1 MAKMRTGYVFKDR
14 SGCWWARVTFTDEAG
29 RRRNVKRST
38 YTDEAGNKWRARNI
52 TEAKDP
58 MLKQLL
64 REMEESPET
73 ILEGNG
79 TTLNDYLDK
88 WLANTVKSRVGLRT
102 YADYTELLQRYI
114 QGKKQS
120 KNGSDASPDTSDTGP
135 NNGKKKRP
143 EVKPVT
149 NIGKKKL
156 SEIRPLDVQTLY
168 SKMQARGLSSRTVR
182 YTHAVLNSAFK
193 QAIKWGLLSKNP
205 AAFVDLPKRE
215 RKEMQALSP
224 EEAVRF
230 ITAAAEDAMSLVFNL
245 ALATGMRPEE
255 YLALQWKDVDL
266 DRGLLTIQRTLSWH
280 RSGGGW
286 YFDEPKTARSRRGVP
301 LPPSIVR
308 GLSEYKREQET
319 VRLKAG
325 PDWRDFD
332 LLFTTG
338 DGGPLLDRNLS
349 RRNFKAV
356 LKRAGL
362 PNSMRL
368 YDLRHSCATLLLT
381 EGTNPK
387 VVAERLGH
395 ASTAMTMDIYSHV
408 LPSLQ
413 QEATE
418 RLENLLF
425 SPRPTSGKKQRG
437 SKGQQTIPTRKGKN
451 VLVGSRPSG
460 NRRSRRDGE
469 RQQ

>member
-1 MAKMRTGYVFKDR
+1 MAKMRTGYVFKDGSR
-14 SGCWWARVTFTDEAG
+14 TWWARATFTDESG
-29 RRRNVKRST
+29 KRRNVKRST
-38 YTDEAGNKWRARNI
+38 YTDETGNKWRARNK

-88 WLANTVKSRVGLRT
+88 WLANIVKRRVGLRT

-120 KNGSDASPDTSDTGP
+120 KNGSNASPNKTDTNSND
-135 NNGKKKRP
+135 GKKKRP
-143 EVKPVT
+143 EVKPLT
-149 NIGKKKL
+149 NIGMKKL

-168 SKMQARGLSSRTVR
+168 SKMLVRGLSPRTVR

-205 AAFVDLPKRE
+205 ATFVDLPKRE
-215 RKEMQALSP
+215 RKEMKALSP
-224 EEAVRF
+224 DEAIRF
-230 ITAAAEDAMSLVFNL
+230 ITAAADDARGLVFNL

-266 DRGLLTIQRTLSWH
+266 DRGLLTIQRTLSWN

-286 YFDEPKTARSRRGVP
+286 YFDEPKTARSRRAVP

-308 GLSEYKREQET
+308 ALSDYKREQEA

-325 PDWRDFD
+325 TDWRDFD
-332 LLFTTG
+332 LLFVTG

-356 LKRAGL
+356 LKRAKL
-362 PNSMRL
+362 PTSIRL

-395 ASTAMTMDIYSHV
+395 SSTAMTMDIYSHV

-425 SPRPTSGKKQRG
+425 SPKRMNVKRQRRPKAKET
-437 SKGQQTIPTRKGKN
+437 TPM
-451 VLVGSRPSG
+451 
-460 NRRSRRDGE
+460 RDGKD
-469 RQQ
+469 RLSRNR

>member
-1 MAKMRTGYVFKDR
+1 MARMRTGYVFKDR
-14 SGCWWARVTFTDEAG
+14 NGCWWARITFTDEAG
-29 RRRNVKRST
+29 KRRNVKRCS
-38 YTDEAGNKWRARNI
+38 YTDQAGNKWRARNR

-64 REMEESPET
+64 HELEESPET
-73 ILEGNG
+73 ILEGSG
-79 TTLNDYLDK
+79 TTLNDYLDR
-88 WLANTVKSRVGLRT
+88 WLETVVSRRVGQRT
-102 YADYTELLQRYI
+102 YADYKELLERYI
-114 QGKKQS
+114 QGKKRH
-120 KNGSDASPDTSDTGP
+120 NDDAEKAPETAEATPRGDR
-135 NNGKKKRP
+135 KKKRP

-149 NIGKKKL
+149 NIGRKKL
-156 SEIRPLDVQTLY
+156 ADIRSLDVQSLY
-168 SKMQARGLSSRTVR
+168 SKMQGRGLSARTVR

-193 QAIKWGLLSKNP
+193 QAIKWGLLSRNP
-205 AAFVDLPKRE
+205 AALVDLPKRE

-224 EEAVRF
+224 EEAARF
-230 ITAAAEDAMSLVFNL
+230 IRAAAEDARGLVFNL

-301 LPPSIVR
+301 LPPSIVC

-362 PNSMRL
+362 PTSIRL

-395 ASTAMTMDIYSHV
+395 SSTAMTMDIYSHV

-425 SPRPTSGKKQRG
+425 SPKRTNVKRQRG
-437 SKGQQTIPTRKGKN
+437 SKAQQRTPM
-451 VLVGSRPSG
+451 
-460 NRRSRRDGE
+460 RDGKI
-469 RQQ
+469 RVSRNQH